1 MRFLCVCRAGSVR
14 SVAMADALKG
24 AHGQDALAAGAK
36 ANGPETLA
44 MLCAWA
50 DRIVVMQP
58 HYAEALPP
66 EQLHKARSV
75 DVGPDVW
82 GTPRHPDLVA
92 AVSAAADAWARRGFR
107 L

>member
-1 MRFLCVCRAGSVR
+1 MCRAGSVR

-24 AHGQDALAAGAK
+24 RHGQDALAAGAE
-36 ANGPETLA
+36 ANAPRTLA
-44 MLCAWA
+44 MLCSWA

-58 HYAEALPP
+58 EYAAALPAT
-66 EQLHKARSV
+66 ELHKARSV

-82 GTPRHPDLVA
+82 GNPRDPELVA
-92 AVSAAADAWARRGFR
+92 VVSAAADAWARRGFR